1 MIAIGCLLL
10 LVLPLVGLVAG
21 ALVAGPPGARWGAAL
36 GLTIAAIATGFSA
49 YAMARI
55 ARR

>member
-21 ALVAGPPGARWGAAL
+21 AIVAGPPGARWGAAL
-36 GLTIAAIATGFSA
+36 GLTIAAVATGFSA